1 MRRLV
6 LGVDGCRHGWI
17 AAIVIDGCL
26 HSVEFHKSAA
36 QVLAANPDA
45 TILAFDIP
53 IGLSNNRRRADTAAR
68 RFLQGRTSSV
78 FNAPPLAALDATT
91 YAEASAVSK
100 RVSGC
105 GLTKQSFNLLR
116 NIRAVAAEVAA
127 GDDRI
132 YEAHP
137 EVSFLELAGGDLP
150 PPKKTWDGVMRR
162 RALLSAC
169 GLRIPDVVGDASSHS
184 KVDDIA
190 DAVVCAWT
198 AGRIASGT
206 ARTLPDPAERIDGG
220 RAVAIWC

>member
-1 MRRLV
+1 MSKV
-6 LGVDGCRHGWI
+6 LGLDGCRDGWI
-17 AAIVIDGCL
+17 AAVVADGCL
-26 HSVEFHKSAA
+26 RSVEYHKSASLVIGA
-36 QVLAANPDA
+36 HTDA
-45 TILAFDIP
+45 TIFAFDIP
-53 IGLSNNRRRADTAAR
+53 IGLSNKSLRAADTAAR

-91 YAEASAVSK
+91 YAEASKVSK
-100 RVSGC
+100 LVSGC
-105 GLTKQSFNLLR
+105 GLTQQSFNLFPK
-116 NIRAVAAEVAA
+116 IRDVAAVAV

-150 PPKKTWDGVMRR
+150 PRKKTWDGVMRR

-169 GLRIPDVVGDASSHS
+169 GLRIPDLVGKASSHS
-184 KVDDIA
+184 EVDDIA

-198 AGRIASGT
+198 AGRIASGK
-206 ARTLPDPAERIDGG
+206 ARTFPNPAERIDG